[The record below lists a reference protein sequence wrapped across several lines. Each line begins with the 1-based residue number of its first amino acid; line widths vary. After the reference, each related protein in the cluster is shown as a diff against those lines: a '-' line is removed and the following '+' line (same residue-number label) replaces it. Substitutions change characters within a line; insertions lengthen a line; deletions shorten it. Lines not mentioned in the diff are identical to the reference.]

1 MFQIEN
7 KVCFTPTQKKCQ
19 APHPTPAI
27 AHALFLTLVSA
38 LVSRSSPPPT
48 ISIRMLWGTKDR
60 KLQLRRGFSNK
71 EVQRQDSLKWI

>member
-38 LVSRSSPPPT
+38 LVSRSSPPPPLYQLGCFGVQK
-48 ISIRMLWGTKDR
+48 IESSNSDVASAIRKS
-60 KLQLRRGFSNK
+60 RGK
-71 EVQRQDSLKWI
+71 IV